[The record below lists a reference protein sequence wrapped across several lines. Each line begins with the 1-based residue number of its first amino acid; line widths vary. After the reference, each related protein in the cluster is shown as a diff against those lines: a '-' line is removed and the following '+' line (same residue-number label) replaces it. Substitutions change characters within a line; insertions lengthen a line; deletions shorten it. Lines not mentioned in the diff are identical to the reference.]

1 MAAVAF
7 VFTACN
13 NDSQPINQE
22 QEIDMSDF
30 YVYTDADGDEVARQA
45 AGKGKE
51 KAKSCHTMVLLNKE
65 LNSNPG
71 LEKKMYGI
79 EYHTRKILAKKPDGV
94 GKPGGGNNGGGDPT
108 PVDGIIT
115 IPVYFHII
123 YNTSSEN
130 ISASQIQSQMDVLNA
145 DFSNDNSDLENVPSR
160 FVDNIGNANIQ
171 FTLAGITR
179 TQNDKSSW
187 PINNSMKYTSSG
199 GHDDITPETHLNIW
213 VVNIFDGNQTLGF
226 AYLPGTAPDGADGV
240 VIASPYFGTEG
251 TAGSIYP
258 EFGLGRT
265 TTHEVGHYLNLRHIW
280 GDGRCRQDDLVSDTP
295 SSDSPNYQC
304 PSGEIVKCKSVDMT
318 MNYMDYVDDA
328 CMYMYSQGQV
338 DRMRANFASG
348 GERESMF
355 SPQ

>member
-1 MAAVAF
+1 MVAVAF
-7 VFTACN
+7 LFAACN

-30 YVYTDADGDEVARQA
+30 YAYTDADGDEAARQA
-45 AGKGKE
+45 AGKGKG
-51 KAKSCHTMVLLNKE
+51 KVKSCHTMVLLNKE

-71 LEKKMYGI
+71 LEKKMYDI
-79 EYHTRKILAKKPDGV
+79 EYHTRKIIASKKPDGA

-108 PVDGIIT
+108 PVEGPIT
-115 IPVYFHII
+115 IPVYVHII
-123 YNTSSEN
+123 YQSDSNYITDSQVN
-130 ISASQIQSQMDVLNA
+130 SQIAILND
-145 DFSNDNSDLENVPSR
+145 DFSNSNSDINNVPSR

-179 TQNDKSSW
+179 TQNGKSSW
-187 PINNSMKYTSSG
+187 PINNTMKYASSG
-199 GHDDITPETHLNIW
+199 GHNVVTPETHLNIW
-213 VVNIFDGNQTLGF
+213 VVNIFDGNGTLGF
-226 AYLPGTAPDGADGV
+226 AYLPGTAPAGADGV
-240 VIASPYFGTEG
+240 VIASPYFGNEG

-295 SSDSPNYQC
+295 PSDSANFGC
-304 PSGEIVKCKSVDMT
+304 PSSEIVKCKSVDMT

-338 DRMRANFASG
+338 DRMRANFATG
-348 GERESMF
+348 GERESML
-355 SPQ
+355 P